1 MQDPVDPGIVSEL
14 YRKLPDF
21 RRAYDENG
29 MNHREFDSYGATVR
43 TLRSFISSYYE
54 LLSFVREFM
63 LPDPD
68 KK

>member
-1 MQDPVDPGIVSEL
+1 MI
-14 YRKLPDF
+14 
-21 RRAYDENG
+21 
-29 MNHREFDSYGATVR
+29 HREFDSYGATVR